1 MPTVRMR
8 GRLPRLQRWLALAT
22 LSCVIVAG
30 RGAAADTPRSEYA
43 IKAAYLYN
51 FAMFVEWP
59 ADAFRTSDAP
69 IVIGILG
76 PDPFGSALEEM
87 IENKRISK
95 RRIVIERLH
104 SAQDPSH
111 CQILFITAPEGA
123 RASELAQQ
131 LRSVPVLV
139 VDDGVSGNRR
149 GAAVDFVVENNKVG
163 FSINKDAVKRHRL
176 TISSKMLGLA
186 KSVR

>member
-1 MPTVRMR
+1 M
-8 GRLPRLQRWLALAT
+8 PRLRRWLVLAT
-22 LSCVIVAG
+22 LTCVVVAG
-30 RGAAADTPRSEYA
+30 RGTAADTPRSPEYA
-43 IKAAYLYN
+43 IKAAYLAN

-59 ADAFRTSDAP
+59 PDAFRSSDAP

-76 PDPFGSALEEM
+76 PDPFGSALEEL

-95 RRIVIERLH
+95 RRIVVERLH

-123 RASELAQQ
+123 RAGELTRQ
-131 LRSVPVLV
+131 LRSVPVLL
-139 VDDGVSGNRR
+139 VDDAVSGRRR

-163 FSINKDAVKRHRL
+163 FAINVDAVKRHRL

-186 KSVR
+186 RSVR